1 MQAHN
6 TLKFPQS
13 EKKIDKPCNNFDY
26 QSSFCFFF
34 FSMVLTESVK
44 SAKLTLLAMTLWSS
58 AMLFLF
64 IMVLKQKKDS
74 ILLRMKKITVTETFL
89 GCLKRNSS
97 WSILSQQDTAE
108 RNIYCQ
114 TKILK
119 HGLWDCLKR
128 LQWITVCGK
137 INRCEAVFI
146 VLLEKSTCERW
157 GRFDGK
163 V

>member
-1 MQAHN
+1 MTVSHQIFFFGIREEIVQTTSSVLLKLLSDLSCIFGRYFLSQNFMQAHN

-26 QSSFCFFF
+26 QSSFCFVF

-97 WSILSQQDTAE
+97 
-108 RNIYCQ
+108 
-114 TKILK
+114 
-119 HGLWDCLKR
+119 
-128 LQWITVCGK
+128 
-137 INRCEAVFI
+137 
-146 VLLEKSTCERW
+146 
-157 GRFDGK
+157 
-163 V
+163 